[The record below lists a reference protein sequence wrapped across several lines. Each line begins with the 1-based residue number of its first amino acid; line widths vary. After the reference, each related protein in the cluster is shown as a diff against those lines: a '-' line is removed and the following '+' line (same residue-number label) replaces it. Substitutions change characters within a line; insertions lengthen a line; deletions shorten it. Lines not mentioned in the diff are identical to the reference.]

1 MSEKLKKEKELAA
14 KEAVKYI
21 ENNQIIGLG
30 TGSTAEFAIKEIGK
44 MVENGL
50 RIKGVPTSNASAE
63 LAKSLNIPLLSI
75 DEVLAID
82 LTIDG
87 ADEFDEDLNLI
98 KGGGGALFREKI
110 VARLSEK
117 VIIIADSSKKVET
130 LGAFKIPVEVVP
142 MALNF
147 VQRQIEELGATAKIR
162 EKNGDI
168 FTTDAGNKI
177 LDTDFGLIENVRDV
191 SFKLNNI
198 EGVICHGL
206 FIDLADEVIMANGD
220 KIKIFDK

>member
-14 KEAVKYI
+14 KEAVKFI

-50 RIKGVPTSNASAE
+50 KIKGVPTSNASAE

-87 ADEFDEDLNLI
+87 ADEFDADLNLI
-98 KGGGGALFREKI
+98 KGGGGALFQEKI
-110 VARLSEK
+110 IARLSEK

-142 MALNF
+142 MTLNF

-162 EKNGDI
+162 EKNGEI

-177 LDTDFGLIENVRDV
+177 LDADFGLIENVRDI
-191 SFKLNNI
+191 SYKLNDI
-198 EGVICHGL
+198 EGVVCHGL

-220 KIKIFDK
+220 EIEIFGK